1 MAIEAE
7 LENGGRWDHG
17 RLARWWRHAETVAR
31 DWSGLRLGALR
42 RQPLTVGGIAAGI
55 GIAVGAAA
63 VLKTRTSAEAGV
75 AEEIVAR
82 ALCREAPDTP
92 THLGPLWTGYRK
104 DARRVLKAL
113 RDAGLLTEGV

>member
-1 MAIEAE
+1 LWSRADA
-7 LENGGRWDHG
+7 
-17 RLARWWRHAETVAR
+17 VAR
-31 DWSGLRLGALR
+31 AALNGFRRSALGK
-42 RQPLTVGGIAAGI
+42 QPLTVGGVVAGI

-63 VLKTRTSAEAGV
+63 VLKGRASTEAGV

-104 DARRVLKAL
+104 DARRVLNAL
-113 RDAGLLTEGV
+113 RDAGLLTEDG

>member
-7 LENGGRWDHG
+7 LEHAPRWDLG
-17 RLARWWRHAETVAR
+17 KFGQWWRPAEAVTRA
-31 DWSGLRLGALR
+31 WSGRRLGALG
-42 RQPLTVGGIAAGI
+42 RQPLTVGGILAGI

-63 VLKTRTSAEAGV
+63 VLKGRSATEPGAP
-75 AEEIVAR
+75 EEIVAR

-104 DARRVLKAL
+104 DARRVLRAL
-113 RDAGLLTEGV
+113 REAGLLNEGA